1 MVPAVARR
9 QGKRRLA
16 RLSRQVDDVQ
26 RVLDATDIVR
36 IIGEHVRLKARGR
49 EYVGICPFHND
60 HDPSMCV
67 VPHKQIFHCFV
78 CQAGGNAL
86 TFTRKYHPMEFRE
99 ALEYLAQRAGI
110 ELTPRSAP
118 RGEQG
123 DEPTASRTELLRA
136 NAAAGEFFQAILR
149 HPEHG
154 AAAREVIARRGIA
167 PEMVTAFGLGASPDR
182 WDGLLMTLRGKSL
195 DERAFRAAGL
205 LKERESGGHYDAFRA
220 RLMFPICDQAGRII
234 AFGGRQIKDDG
245 LAKYINSEET
255 PLFRKSQALYG
266 LHLASRSIQQSRT
279 AILVEGYT
287 DVIACHQAGVDN
299 VVAALGTA
307 LTAGHASVLRRMC
320 DTVILIF
327 DGDRAGQQAAD
338 RATEALFAEP
348 IDVKVCDLSSLTSA
362 KDPDELLKRPDG
374 VVTLRSALVGA
385 KDLLDFRFMRL
396 RAKVAGLGAAAL
408 SRAIEE
414 EIETLVNLGLKH
426 LPPIRRSI
434 VARQLAGIAGVDE
447 SSVLRAIAS
456 AGGRARAKEESPA
469 PAVAARLTHE
479 ECLLGCALRDA
490 DLWTRIAE
498 DQRALLLAP
507 TDEVAALVAAGVR
520 MLMAEGAVPTLERVL
535 AVLDDERAIAAAVR
549 YERRIDIEIEQD
561 SQRLARLWEDCVR
574 SVLMS
579 RPAMEVKPTE
589 DGDGYRT
596 ALTAIR
602 DRATR
607 LGPNRRSLPR
617 PV

>member
-1 MVPAVARR
+1 M
-9 QGKRRLA
+9 
-16 RLSRQVDDVQ
+16 Q

-49 EYVGICPFHND
+49 EYVGICPFHDD

-110 ELTPRSAP
+110 ELTPREAL
-118 RGEQG
+118 RGEQPD

-136 NAAAGEFFQAILR
+136 NATAGEFFQAILR

-154 AAAREVIARRGIA
+154 AGAREVIARRGIA
-167 PEMVTAFGLGASPDR
+167 PEMVTTFGLGASPDR
-182 WDGLLMTLRGKSL
+182 WDGLLMTLRGKGL

-255 PLFRKSQALYG
+255 PVFRKSQALYG

-348 IDVKVCDLSSLTSA
+348 IDVKVCDLSGLTSA

-374 VVTLRSALVGA
+374 VVTLRSALA
-385 KDLLDFRFMRL
+385 SARDLLDFRFFRL

-408 SRAIEE
+408 SRAIDE
-414 EIETLVNLGLKH
+414 EIETLVGLGLKH

-434 VARQLAGIAGVDE
+434 VARQLASVAGVDE
-447 SSVLRAIAS
+447 SSVLRAVAA
-456 AGGRARAKEESPA
+456 AGGRARVKEAPPA
-469 PAVAARLTHE
+469 TNVATRLSHE

-490 DLWTRIAE
+490 DLWTRVSESERVILLSPEDDIA
-498 DQRALLLAP
+498 AM
-507 TDEVAALVAAGVR
+507 VAGGVR
-520 MLMAEGAVPTLERVL
+520 TLMTQGASPTLERLL
-535 AVLDDERAIAAAVR
+535 AVLEDERAIAAAVR
-549 YERRIDIEIEQD
+549 YERRIDVEIEQD
-561 SQRLARLWEDCVR
+561 SRRLIRLWEDCVR

-579 RPAMEVKPTE
+579 RPAMEAKPME
-589 DGDGYRT
+589 GEDGYRT
-596 ALTAIR
+596 AMAAIR